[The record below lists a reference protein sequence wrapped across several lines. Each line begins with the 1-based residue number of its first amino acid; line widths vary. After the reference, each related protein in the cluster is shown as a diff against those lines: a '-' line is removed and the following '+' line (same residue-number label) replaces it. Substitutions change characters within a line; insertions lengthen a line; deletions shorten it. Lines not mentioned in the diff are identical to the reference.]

1 MTSQSE
7 QVEVVISVGSNI
19 DKEKHL
25 PSAIRLLR
33 GHRDIEVRKVSGF
46 YESEAVGSHKDAPP
60 FLNAAI
66 VIGTA
71 LGPEEL
77 RSELRAIE
85 HKLGR
90 VRTLDKN
97 APRTIDLDIVYYA
110 ALVDD
115 FGEWEVPDPQ
125 AASAAHIVVPLA
137 EVAPEWVDPRTGQT
151 ALDAMLSLESD
162 GARLRPAS
170 GSEMP

>member
-25 PSAIRLLR
+25 PEAIRLLR
-33 GHRDIEVRKVSGF
+33 GHRNIEVTKVSGF
-46 YESEAVGSHKDAPP
+46 YESAAVGGSKDAPP

-66 VIGTA
+66 VIETA
-71 LGPEEL
+71 LAPEEL
-77 RSELRAIE
+77 RSELRGIE
-85 HKLGR
+85 HALGR
-90 VRTLDKN
+90 VRTRDKN
-97 APRTIDLDIVYYA
+97 APRTIDLDVVYYA
-110 ALVDD
+110 DLVHD

-125 AASAAHIVVPLA
+125 AASAAHIVIPLA
-137 EVAPEWVDPRTGQT
+137 EAAPEWVDPRTGQT

-162 GARLRPAS
+162 SARPRPTS
-170 GSEMP
+170 GSETP